1 MKLHGPDHIMAIR
14 SGVPV
19 AVVPLVEW
27 LRPMELMT
35 ILRMTGVSPEDL
47 ERYVYTR

>member
-1 MKLHGPDHIMAIR
+1 VKLHGPDHVMAMR

-27 LRPMELMT
+27 LRPIELMT
-35 ILRMTGVSPEDL
+35 ILRMTGISAEDL